1 MHETSLFQRLRLPV
15 GHFQPFSAHQ
25 KEKKQSVTSEVLQ
38 QTHSHIHAHYTFMH
52 VRKLHCAR
60 ACLRSRQAMVSTGG
74 QGSHDR
80 PPAGR
85 PESRGPPS
93 PERGGP
99 CGEGRVTC
107 PWHIDIFHWHID
119 DFHCHN
125 DIFHT
130 TGVQWRAGGG
140 SSEAFMIPEGGGT
153 LN

>member
-1 MHETSLFQRLRLPV
+1 MAEKWPTGSRRRKGQRFLMHFGPCCGGVTL
-15 GHFQPFSAHQ
+15 AHPC
-25 KEKKQSVTSEVLQ
+25 
-38 QTHSHIHAHYTFMH
+38 M
-52 VRKLHCAR
+52 R
-60 ACLRSRQAMVSTGG
+60 ACFIVRVRIGVRAKQWYQLGG
-74 QGSHDR
+74 QGSHGR

-85 PESRGPPS
+85 PEFRGPPS

-140 SSEAFMIPEGGGT
+140 SSEAFMIPEGGT